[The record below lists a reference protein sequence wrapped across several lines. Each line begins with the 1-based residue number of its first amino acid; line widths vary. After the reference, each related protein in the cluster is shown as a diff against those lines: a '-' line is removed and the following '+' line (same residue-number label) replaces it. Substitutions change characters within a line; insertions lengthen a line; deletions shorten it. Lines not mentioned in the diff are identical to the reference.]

1 MNIKD
6 IIQVQRNNN
15 EHFKTQKKETKTQ
28 NSNQESINAGN
39 LTLAVKPVARR

>member
-15 EHFKTQKKETKTQ
+15 EHFKTQKKETKNTETVTK
-28 NSNQESINAGN
+28 S
-39 LTLAVKPVARR
+39 L